1 MKTLTIW
8 KVDLLADIYVRFYSI
23 FHMSKMYYRVPVKG
37 TSNLESIR
45 DSLWTKVITAI
56 HGVNGNVSSSGAKAG
71 RSCWLA
77 IVDEVRALH
86 KKGVYVFD
94 FMNLKLGNGEMVK
107 FWLDRWYEGGILKD
121 LFPRMF
127 ALENMKEIT
136 VSSKLNGDNLA
147 DSFRRSPR
155 GGIEQT
161 QFSKLVELVQSISLV
176 PMNDRWVWN
185 LESSGEFSV
194 ASIRRLIDEMR
205 FPNIGD
211 TTRWVKYVPIKVNI
225 LAWKIRC
232 DVLPTRMNLSRRG
245 IDIQAISCPI
255 CDYGVESSEHLFFR
269 CNMIRDI
276 GKQIVRWWN
285 INYEEV
291 SSYEE
296 WKTWLTSCRMA
307 PKLKQVFE
315 GVWYTLWWFAWTYR
329 NKLLFDKKTPTKSI
343 IFDNVISSSFYW
355 CKYRCKASFGW
366 NEWLKNPSLITL

>member
-1 MKTLTIW
+1 MFYTDDAIFMGQWNDGNITTLIHVLECFFHASCLKINLCKT
-8 KVDLLADIYVRFYSI
+8 
-23 FHMSKMYYRVPVKG
+23 
-37 TSNLESIR
+37 
-45 DSLWTKVITAI
+45 I
-56 HGVNGNVSSSGAKAG
+56 HGVNGNVNSSRGKASG
-71 RSCWLA
+71 SCWLA

-107 FWLDRWYEGGILKD
+107 FWLDRWFEGGILKD

-127 ALENMKEIT
+127 ALENMKELILLGA
-136 VSSKLNGDNLA
+136 VL
-147 DSFRRSPR
+147 
-155 GGIEQT
+155 GGIEHT
-161 QFSKLVELVQSISLV
+161 QFSRLVELVQSISLM
-176 PMNDRWVWN
+176 PINDRWVWN

-194 ASIRRLIDEMR
+194 AYIRRIIDEMR

-211 TTRWVKYVPIKVNI
+211 TTRWVKYIPIKVNI

-285 INYEEV
+285 INYEEKIPESPWG
-291 SSYEE
+291 SSILIEDGNE
-296 WKTWLTSCRMA
+296 DVKRFPDEDGAGWAW
-307 PKLKQVFE
+307 
-315 GVWYTLWWFAWTYR
+315 GV
-329 NKLLFDKKTPTKSI
+329 
-343 IFDNVISSSFYW
+343 
-355 CKYRCKASFGW
+355 
-366 NEWLKNPSLITL
+366 

>member
-1 MKTLTIW
+1 M
-8 KVDLLADIYVRFYSI
+8 F
-23 FHMSKMYYRVPVKG
+23 
-37 TSNLESIR
+37 
-45 DSLWTKVITAI
+45 
-56 HGVNGNVSSSGAKAG
+56 
-71 RSCWLA
+71 
-77 IVDEVRALH
+77 
-86 KKGVYVFD
+86 
-94 FMNLKLGNGEMVK
+94 
-107 FWLDRWYEGGILKD
+107 EGGILKD

-136 VSSKLNGDNLA
+136 
-147 DSFRRSPR
+147 

-315 GVWYTLWWFAWTYR
+315 GVWYTL
-329 NKLLFDKKTPTKSI
+329 
-343 IFDNVISSSFYW
+343 
-355 CKYRCKASFGW
+355 
-366 NEWLKNPSLITL
+366 